1 MQSRKTRM
9 PGKCKRPESEAGSSV
24 LIAVVVAPQSA
35 SKAKQPHKHDAVEQA
50 RLHVRFSLRFSGSR
64 IHQMRRFRAGLCDPV
79 LRSACGKKTLANC
92 IKSATPYKGTLL
104 DTEITS
110 QFETTVQ

>member
-1 MQSRKTRM
+1 M
-9 PGKCKRPESEAGSSV
+9 PGKCQRPESEAGSSV

-35 SKAKQPHKHDAVEQA
+35 SKAEQPHKHDAVEQA

-64 IHQMRRFRAGLCDPV
+64 IPQIRRFRAGLCDPV

-92 IKSATPYKGTLL
+92 IKSGTPYKGALRV
-104 DTEITS
+104 TEITS
-110 QFETTVQ
+110 QFEATVQ